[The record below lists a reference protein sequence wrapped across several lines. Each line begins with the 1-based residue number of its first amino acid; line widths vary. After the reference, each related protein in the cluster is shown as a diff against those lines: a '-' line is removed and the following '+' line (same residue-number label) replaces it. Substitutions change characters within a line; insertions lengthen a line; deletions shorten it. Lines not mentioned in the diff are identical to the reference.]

1 MLAGLYYQEKN
12 IDSAI
17 IYYEKAVKYFPE
29 KENLQLALGNL
40 YSENRNYEKANSIFE
55 SFDKKYGVNEKSTVS
70 AIRNLIAEE
79 KYDEALTKTLAL
91 HEGISG

>member
-29 KENLQLALGNL
+29 KENLKLTLGNL
-40 YSENRNYEKANSIFE
+40 ILGKQEFRKS
-55 SFDKKYGVNEKSTVS
+55 KYNF
-70 AIRNLIAEE
+70 
-79 KYDEALTKTLAL
+79 
-91 HEGISG
+91 